1 MLPRRGH
8 AGRVMASRSPAFGAA
23 AGAALTVVALAAG
36 PCEEGDGG
44 DAALEREIRT
54 LVPGETFEVEHGFDE
69 LAPAF
74 RVRVPPEATALRLWT
89 AHANHDL
96 ELYASFEEV
105 PDPDAGTFGV
115 AAPNVWLDEEI
126 LIDVSD
132 SYALEAGD
140 WYVVL
145 PALERWMGAEDGDS
159 VRYELHAELVSQT
172 PAPLALG
179 RVEHVT
185 LARESGLRAAYRIDV
200 AALAG
205 AAALRIEARATDADV
220 NLVAGPADPS
230 LTLSEP
236 YAEGWTSLSYER
248 LELGVAEVD
257 RGLVVHVF
265 AAPEFESLDT
275 LEVDVLVA
283 AEGAGAPSLCPR
295 PSVPVPTDSTDS
307 APLARAM
314 RSVVVVFAPQGGG
327 SGVVISDR
335 GHILTNAH
343 VVVGAGSEEGA
354 LVDLAVGFT
363 LDPRRPP
370 EPSLGARLVD
380 VRQDLDLA
388 LLVIETTLDR
398 QPLPADL
405 TFPWLSLSTL
415 GRLPIGTP
423 LVNIGYPMTG
433 GSGSFVT
440 ITATRGIVAGY
451 AEETEG
457 LLYKT
462 DAAIH
467 AGISGGATLD
477 AEGELVAL
485 PTSSVS
491 DANQAGGLGFL
502 IPVELVPAE
511 WRALVAR

>member
-1 MLPRRGH
+1 
-8 AGRVMASRSPAFGAA
+8 V
-23 AGAALTVVALAAG
+23 
-36 PCEEGDGG
+36 
-44 DAALEREIRT
+44 
-54 LVPGETFEVEHGFDE
+54 
-69 LAPAF
+69 
-74 RVRVPPEATALRLWT
+74 
-89 AHANHDL
+89 
-96 ELYASFEEV
+96 
-105 PDPDAGTFGV
+105 FGV
-115 AAPNVWLDEEI
+115 VAPNVWLGDEI

-140 WYVVL
+140 WYVLL
-145 PALERWMGAEDGDS
+145 PALERWMGAENGDL
-159 VRYELHAELVSQT
+159 VRYELHAELVSLS

-179 RVEHVT
+179 TVEHVN
-185 LARESGLRAAYRIDV
+185 LARESGLRATFRIDV
-200 AALAG
+200 GDLADAAT
-205 AAALRIEARATDADV
+205 LRIEARATNADV
-220 NLVAGPADPS
+220 NLVAGPAEPS
-230 LTLSEP
+230 RTLAEP
-236 YAEGWTSLSYER
+236 YAEGWTSLSFER
-248 LELGVAEVD
+248 LELEVAELED
-257 RGLVVHVF
+257 GLVVHVF
-265 AAPEFESLDT
+265 AAPEFESLDA
-275 LEVDVLVA
+275 LEVDVLA
-283 AEGAGAPSLCPR
+283 AVEAADGPSLCPR
-295 PSVPVPTDSTDS
+295 PSVPIAVDATVGTALDAAIS
-307 APLARAM
+307 
-314 RSVVVVFAPQGGG
+314 SVVVVFAPQGGG
-327 SGVVISDR
+327 SGVVISER

-363 LDPRRPP
+363 LDPSRPP

-388 LLVIETTLDR
+388 LLVLETTLDR
-398 QPLPADL
+398 QPLPGDL
-405 TFPWLSLSTL
+405 TFPSLALSEL

-440 ITATRGIVAGY
+440 ITATRGIVSGY

-467 AGISGGATLD
+467 AGISGGATID

-491 DANQAGGLGFL
+491 DANQSGGLGFL

-511 WRALVAR
+511 WRALVAH